1 MYQEQAMRLEEDD
14 DEDEYIRCKFDHLSS
29 TLIYISIVDYC
40 YDDETDYG
48 YLFMNNDI
56 VNIFRSVL

>member
-1 MYQEQAMRLEEDD
+1 MSTSDVSIAV
-14 DEDEYIRCKFDHLSS
+14 S
-29 TLIYISIVDYC
+29 TLIYIIVNHLDYC

>member
-1 MYQEQAMRLEEDD
+1 MRLEEDD
-14 DEDEYIRCKFDHLSS
+14 DEDEYIRCKEFCVRS
-29 TLIYISIVDYC
+29 TLIDIIVDYC